1 MTERWKFK
9 IADDELEELIHK
21 YCRDLCSLQKDGRFD
36 PITGRDEE
44 IDKMILILLQKGR
57 KNAALLA
64 PAGVG
69 KTAMV
74 VGLAQQI
81 VKGHVPEYLRDARV
95 IELDL
100 PSMAAGTESSSE
112 FQERFIPIC
121 KGFAERYHNSKYPK
135 FLLFIDEIHTIMPKV
150 RGSAYAGLSEVMKP
164 YLTVGDLHVIGATTI
179 DEYRWYVQDDFAMDR
194 RFQKIHL
201 KIPTPDETFR
211 ILQNL
216 RPGYEKHHRV
226 TMGDEALLTI
236 VKLTDEHMR
245 RRTQPDKSIIMMDAA
260 MARHVKEK
268 GINTEVEMH
277 SVYTAIASETGLN
290 AAALADEKLR
300 KTLGDEVRR
309 INEETEVED
318 RIRKEKE
325 ESWALYRTDDG
336 LKGPPPGQ
344 G

>member
-9 IADDELEELIHK
+9 IADEELEELIHK
-21 YCRDLCSLQKDGRFD
+21 YCRDLCALQKDGRFD

-74 VGLAQQI
+74 VGLAQRI
-81 VKGHVPEYLRDARV
+81 VKGDVPDYLKGARV

-100 PSMAAGTESSSE
+100 PSMAAGTDSSAE
-112 FQERFIPIC
+112 FQQRFIPVC
-121 KGFAERYHNSKYPK
+121 KGFAERYHNDKYPK
-135 FLLFIDEIHTIMPKV
+135 FILFIDEIHTIMPKV
-150 RGSAYAGLSEVMKP
+150 KGSAYAGLSEVMKP
-164 YLTVGDLHVIGATTI
+164 YLTVGDLHVVGATTI

-194 RFQKIHL
+194 RFQKVHL
-201 KIPTPDETFR
+201 KVPTSDETFR

-216 RPGYEKHHRV
+216 RPGFEKHHRV
-226 TMGDEALLTI
+226 RIGDDALLTI

-260 MARHVKEK
+260 MARHVKAR
-268 GINTEVEMH
+268 GINTDLEME

-290 AAALADEKLR
+290 AGALADEKLR

-309 INEETEVED
+309 INEETDAAD
-318 RIRKEKE
+318 RRRE
-325 ESWALYRTDDG
+325 EAESSWGRYDRDDDD
-336 LKGPPPGQ
+336 LKAPPPK
-344 G
+344 